1 MLISRSQHPIS
12 AIELTPGIYLQTV
25 FPQEYIPALR
35 SGFSLYPA
43 NPRWSAL
50 KFQAWKTGRLLRQA
64 HDQGTL
70 RVQSGDRTL
79 VLTDRRDS
87 CPEPASDPQIS
98 GISVGNRALT
108 PSLC

>member
-1 MLISRSQHPIS
+1 VLISRSQHPIS

-64 HDQGTL
+64 HDRGIL
-70 RVQSGDRTL
+70 MVQSGDRTL
-79 VLTDRRDS
+79 VLTDSRENR
-87 CPEPASDPQIS
+87 PETVCDPQIS
-98 GISVGNRALT
+98 AISVCDRSLT